1 MHVTFSIRFILFV
14 LWVACI
20 CFGADDLRSDDATT
34 NNPTLNSTEH
44 LKLGDEAF
52 VRNDVESAIKY
63 YEQGIRALAQDIPLT
78 TALELYTNLGSA
90 KSHSGDDES
99 AIGAYRR
106 AILLHTEAIESIAGD
121 DDAKRDATN
130 LAAQAAYYLGMVHQN
145 SGDMEKSADAYSLAN
160 TLDPL
165 HWASV
170 ANLGAVLHDN
180 MNQFADA
187 LAAYNKAY
195 EILTQKDVQATD
207 PPEDL
212 NVVLSQIQ
220 YRTGLAIHM
229 GMEGRR
235 CALHTDPAKSV
246 PCEEMAAHSFSLSV
260 QYDGSNE
267 KAKHMLAAIT
277 ADGTM
282 SRATNE
288 YVTQL
293 FEDYASNFEQ
303 SLVDE
308 LGYNGFER
316 LRRGFDRAFGSNSED
331 TPYFDMVIDAGCG
344 TGLAGEQF
352 RNISKS
358 LIGVDLSP
366 SIVEEAKTSRPG
378 LYDELVVG
386 DVIESFR
393 HRKPIDLIV
402 AADSYIYFGDLV
414 PVFEAMQEGLRD
426 GGYVAFT
433 LENAS
438 EESEKNLDEAKPEWR
453 WQLTPSGRF
462 AHRKQYVESVASTHS
477 MEVVRYETL
486 DDFRHERG
494 EGVRGHMFVLK
505 KVGRDKEL

>member
-1 MHVTFSIRFILFV
+1 MQKGKTITDRSSSQTL
-14 LWVACI
+14 CSN
-20 CFGADDLRSDDATT
+20 DL
-34 NNPTLNSTEH
+34 LN
-44 LKLGDEAF
+44 LGDEAF
-52 VRNDVESAIKY
+52 AGKDVESAIKH
-63 YEQGIRALAQDIPLT
+63 YEEGIRSLDQETPLT
-78 TALELYTNLGSA
+78 TALELYINLGSS

-106 AILLHTEAIESIAGD
+106 AILLHTETIESIGGD
-121 DDAKRDATN
+121 NNARRDATN

-145 SGDMEKSADAYSLAN
+145 SGDVEKSADAYALAN

-195 EILTQKDVQATD
+195 EILTQKDVQPTD
-207 PPEDL
+207 PPGDL
-212 NVVLSQIQ
+212 RAVLSQIQ
-220 YRTGLAIHM
+220 YRTGSAIQM
-229 GMEGRR
+229 GMMGRK
-235 CALHTDPAKSV
+235 CALQGDPTKSV
-246 PCEEMAAHSFSLSV
+246 PCEEMAAHAFSLAI
-260 QYDGSNE
+260 QYDESNE
-267 KAKHMLAAIT
+267 QAKNMLAAMT
-277 ADGTM
+277 ADRTM

-293 FEDYASNFEQ
+293 FEDYASSFEH
-303 SLVDE
+303 SLVNE

-316 LRRGFDRAFGSNSED
+316 LRRGFDRAFGSSEI
-331 TPYFDMVIDAGCG
+331 PQFDVVIDAGCG
-344 TGLAGEQF
+344 TGLAGDQF
-352 RNISKS
+352 RNVSKT

-366 SIVEEAKTSRPG
+366 SIVEEARLSRPG

-393 HRKPIDLIV
+393 LRKPIDLIV
-402 AADSYIYFGDLV
+402 AADSYIYFGDLI

-438 EESEKNLDEAKPEWR
+438 EESEKSLDEAKPDWR

-462 AHRKQYVESVASTHS
+462 AHRKQYVESVASRHS
-477 MEVVRYETL
+477 MKVIRYETL
-486 DDFRHERG
+486 DNFRREKG
-494 EGVRGHMFVLK
+494 KEVRGHMFVCR
-505 KVGRDKEL
+505 KVERDKEL